1 MDMAEKQGL
10 EFSRVAIINEDS
22 AFGRANTMGA
32 LDAAINRGLVTVY
45 QKEYP
50 YDITDATSIVS
61 DIANAS
67 PDFIV
72 HCPYF
77 NDAIVFAKGFSEA
90 DKIPKFIAG
99 MGACGYTDPQ
109 SIEALGEMADKYVNT
124 YSYNPAKDTEQ
135 NMKFVEDFKA
145 EMGYI
150 PTEGA
155 GMNYYGVWTLKEA
168 LELSGTM
175 FPDDPLKPENLRQ
188 AMLELD
194 LTSGP
199 AVDTF
204 PGDRIAFTDNGDN
217 PDAIA
222 VIYQVQNGEI
232 KVVWPFEHA
241 EAEAIFPRTD
251 STY

>member
-1 MDMAEKQGL
+1 
-10 EFSRVAIINEDS
+10 
-22 AFGRANTMGA
+22 MGA
-32 LDAAINRGLVTVY
+32 LDAAINRGLTTVY

-50 YDITDATSIVS
+50 YDITDASSIVN
-61 DIANAS
+61 DIANAK

-90 DKIPKFIAG
+90 NKVPKFIAG

-109 SIEALGEMADKYVNT
+109 SIEALGAMADGYVNT
-124 YSYNPAKDTEQ
+124 YSYNPAKKTEQ

-168 LELSGTM
+168 LELSGTK

-204 PGDRIAFTDNGDN
+204 PGNRIAFTASGDN

-232 KVVWPFEHA
+232 KVVWPFEYA
-241 EAEAIFPRTD
+241 EAEAIFPRVD